1 MGIESIRPGVW
12 MAVLVLATLA
22 LTFGATGW
30 AYLRRPAW
38 AGLPTEDPARDPQ
51 RWLLV
56 VYLAVFAATLAIG
69 VWRVVPAWWM
79 QNDEERDGIIAALC
93 GRGLGCPI
101 VGNEM
106 NRLRVPLGPLNR
118 YLMTLCWWITPDP
131 RLMLGAVLALHAAAA
146 AWVAKITDDF
156 AGAPAGLV
164 AGVAFGSTTALLDV
178 IVQPSN
184 GSWVALF
191 LVGTLWG
198 TLRWVRGDGAVP
210 FVAMVTF
217 LACAVQLHGTAFIF
231 APVVLL
237 VGLIWRPPTP
247 RRAVIAALV
256 VLLLVGA
263 PWLRYQLETGLSVF
277 RVLSVRWV
285 AQPNGGGGAGG
296 PPLALLGLPPTLAFG
311 LVPVWSL
318 GPLALA
324 LLVAGVAA
332 LGAGAVSP
340 SARKV
345 GRAALLFL
353 LVPLCVASLGSALT
367 PGNWASR
374 YNVPFLPG
382 AAVVIGASLA
392 WLTRRA
398 PRAGWAVGV
407 ALAAALLGTQRPTTT
422 GLYTLNRGAEQ
433 MHLAE
438 TLEAMRALAARG
450 YRPQDV
456 EPRMHGAAWQRWN
469 GAHLYLASWLMGPR
483 QTPAPA
489 EHVLVTAC
497 PTPEGFTRWRLPLR
511 NSGGARRALVGYLPA
526 LAPARLEFALGE
538 QRWVQDGALP
548 FYFQHA
554 NPSDLALHRR
564 LDPALGRPSGYDM
577 LPTLWNP
584 SPPASRRARVRT
596 TLAPGGD
603 DRALSLLAPE
613 RSSPVLTV
621 NGRALS
627 PLGRQPGMG
636 EARWWYVVPA
646 ALRGRGPVPV
656 EVALDLSQESM
667 FPSRI
672 DLYEDPSPACA
683 VR

>member
-22 LTFGATGW
+22 LTFGATAW

-38 AGLPTEDPARDPQ
+38 AGLPADDAGRDPR

-56 VYLAVFAATLAIG
+56 LYLAVFAATLAIG
-69 VWRVVPAWWM
+69 VLRVVPAWWM

-93 GRGLGCPI
+93 GRGLGCPV

-118 YLMTLCWWITPDP
+118 YLMTLCWWVTPDP

-146 AWVAKITDDF
+146 AWVAKITDEV

-164 AGVAFGSTTALLDV
+164 AGIVFGTTTALLDV

-184 GSWVALF
+184 GSWVALS

-217 LACAVQLHGTAFIF
+217 LACAVQFHGTAFLF

-237 VGLIWRPPTP
+237 AGLVWRPPTP
-247 RRAVIAALV
+247 RRGVIAALV

-263 PWLRYQLETGLSVF
+263 PWIRYQLETGLSVF

-285 AQPNGGGGAGG
+285 AAPGGVGGHAG
-296 PPLALLGLPPTLAFG
+296 PPLALAGLPPTLAFG

-318 GPLALA
+318 GPLVLG
-324 LLVAGVAA
+324 LLVAGMAA
-332 LGAGAVSP
+332 LGAGAVAPTS
-340 SARKV
+340 RRE

-353 LVPLCVASLGSALT
+353 LVPLCAATLGSALT

-374 YNVPFLPG
+374 YNVPFLPA
-382 AAVVIGASLA
+382 AAVVAGASLA
-392 WLTRRA
+392 WLSRRA
-398 PRAGWAVGV
+398 PRAAWGA
-407 ALAAALLGTQRPTTT
+407 ALALVAVILVGQKPVRTGPYALH
-422 GLYTLNRGAEQ
+422 RGIEQ

-438 TLEAMRALAARG
+438 NIEAMRALAARG

-456 EPRMHGAAWQRWN
+456 EPRVHGTSWQRWN
-469 GAHLYLASWLMGPR
+469 GSHFYLASWLMGR
-483 QTPAPA
+483 REGAAPA

-497 PTPEGFTRWRLPLR
+497 PIPDGFARWRQPLQH
-511 NSGGARRALVGYLPA
+511 SGVARRALVGYLPA
-526 LAPARLEFALGE
+526 LAPARLEFALGG
-538 QRWVQDGALP
+538 QRWVQDGAVP

-564 LDPALGRPSGYDM
+564 LDPALGRPGAYDM

-584 SPPASRRARVRT
+584 APPSSRRAWVRT
-596 TLAPGGD
+596 TLAPGAD
-603 DRALSLLAPE
+603 DRPLTLLAPE
-613 RSSPVLTV
+613 RTSPVLTV
-621 NGRALS
+621 NGRALT

-636 EARWWYVVPA
+636 ETKWWYVVPA
-646 ALRGRGPVPV
+646 ALRGAAPARV
-656 EVALDLSQESM
+656 EVALNLAEESM

-672 DLYEDPSPACA
+672 DLYEDPSPMCA
-683 VR
+683 AR